1 MEADTQKVREGRP
14 YVFTDLLRR
23 ESLDE
28 IIGFIE
34 RMGGLKAAEAA
45 E

>member
-1 MEADTQKVREGRP
+1 MESDTQKVREGRP
-14 YVFTDLLRR
+14 FVFTDLLRR
-23 ESLDE
+23 ESLDQ

-34 RMGGLKAAEAA
+34 KHGGFAAEAA

>member
-1 MEADTQKVREGRP
+1 VREGRP

-34 RMGGLKAAEAA
+34 KHGGFQPATAELSHG
-45 E
+45 